1 MEKFSFAELIFE
13 NDPFPNQIGIEI
25 LEVKPGYA
33 KGQLRLTDMHRN
45 VIGAVH
51 GGAIFS
57 LGDTVCGNAS
67 ASYDIPM
74 TTIDA
79 RINFLRPALNEDI
92 LYAEAREIKH
102 GRSVCF
108 YEVSVTGGSG
118 KLIATGQYSFF
129 ALNGKEEILPDKPE
143 SES

>member
-1 MEKFSFAELIFE
+1 MNDFE
-13 NDPFPNQIGIEI
+13 TKIYESDPFPNSLGIE
-25 LEVKPGYA
+25 VTQVRPGYA
-33 KGQLRLTDMHRN
+33 KGEVELKEHHKN

-51 GGAIFS
+51 GGLIFS

-67 ASYDIPM
+67 ASYHVPM

-79 RINFLRPALNEDI
+79 RINFLRAAMDTKK

-108 YEVSVTGGSG
+108 YEVKITDDDG

-129 ALNGKEEILPDKPE
+129 ALQDKTGILP
-143 SES
+143 S